1 MLASPSTQVRA
12 SRTFSGGD
20 VVGPYVPRHSQDEPT
35 NRVAALTGLRALA
48 VLLVVG
54 THAAFGTGKLTH
66 GYVGLVYARLEIGVP
81 IFFVLS
87 GFLLFGPWVRAAA
100 AGSAPPLVG
109 RYAWR
114 RVRRVMPAHLVT
126 VLLVFV
132 VYQFFSAGPNP
143 GHTWM
148 GLVRYLTLTQIYT
161 DDYLVT
167 YLHQGLSQM
176 WSLAVEVAFYAAL
189 PLLAYLLLVRLC
201 GDRWRPGLLLTGL
214 AAVAAVSPL
223 WLIVVLTTDW
233 LPNSAG
239 MWLPAHLAYFVGG
252 MMLAVLRVMGV
263 RCYAWAVLPPA
274 LVTYL
279 IAATPIAG
287 DVSMAPAH
295 LWQPLVKVVLYASI
309 ATLVVAPLALG
320 DRGWYE
326 RLLSSRPMVWL
337 GEISY
342 EIFLLHVVVMAIVM
356 NSVLRW
362 PVFTGS
368 MAGLLLVTLGLTIPL
383 AWGLRRRTD
392 PSVRRETTYSLS
404 SSMTWTA
411 ASSAEAAPPSIP
423 TSRANSSASSSYSP
437 SLVETSRPA
446 RLRPI
451 SVSSRN
457 SPSGSSSSSSANCI
471 AGSGSSSASSSSR
484 VSPS

>member
-1 MLASPSTQVRA
+1 VFASPSTQVRA

-20 VVGPYVPRHSQDEPT
+20 VVGAYLPLHSQAEPT
-35 NRVAALTGLRALA
+35 NRVSALTGLRALA

-66 GYVGLVYARLEIGVP
+66 GYVGMVYARLEIGVP

-100 AGSAPPLVG
+100 TGSAPPRAG
-109 RYAWR
+109 RYASR
-114 RVRRVMPAHLVT
+114 RVRRVMPAYVVT
-126 VLLVFV
+126 VLLVFL
-132 VYQFFSAGPNP
+132 VYQFFSAGLNP

-148 GLVRYLTLTQIYT
+148 GLVRYLTLTQIYA

-214 AAVAAVSPL
+214 AAMAVVSPV

-233 LPNSAG
+233 LPNSSG
-239 MWLPAHLAYFVGG
+239 MWLPAHLSYFVAG
-252 MMLAVLRVMGV
+252 MLLAVLRVMRV
-263 RCYAWAVLPPA
+263 RCHARAVIPAA

-295 LWQPLVKVVLYASI
+295 LWQPLAKVFLYAII

-320 DRGWYE
+320 DQSWYG
-326 RLLSSRPMVWL
+326 RLLGSRPMVWL

-368 MAGLLLVTLGLTIPL
+368 MVGLYVVTLGLTIPL
-383 AWGLRRRTD
+383 AYGLRRLINHA
-392 PSVRRETTYSLS
+392 V
-404 SSMTWTA
+404 
-411 ASSAEAAPPSIP
+411 APVP
-423 TSRANSSASSSYSP
+423 
-437 SLVETSRPA
+437 EPA
-446 RLRPI
+446 RRRAPA
-451 SVSSRN
+451 R
-457 SPSGSSSSSSANCI
+457 SPARCLPSATS
-471 AGSGSSSASSSSR
+471 AGR
-484 VSPS
+484 